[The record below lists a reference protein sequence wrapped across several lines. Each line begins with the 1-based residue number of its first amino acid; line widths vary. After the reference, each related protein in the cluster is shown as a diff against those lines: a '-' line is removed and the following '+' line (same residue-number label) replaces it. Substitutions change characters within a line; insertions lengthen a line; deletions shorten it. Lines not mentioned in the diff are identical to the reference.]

1 MEIYQQD
8 DGVFIICQKKY
19 AENILAEFGMI
30 DCKPMSTSF
39 VVNENIVK
47 EDIMSTWY
55 GSLVGNLL
63 YLIATRPKIMYASS
77 LLFRFMNNPS
87 QLHFGTVKRV
97 LRYIKGTLNFGIKF
111 GKRVDAQLFGYCDN
125 N

>member
-1 MEIYQQD
+1 MLHHFLNMEIYQQD

-77 LLFRFMNNPS
+77 LLFRFMIIQANCILGQS
-87 QLHFGTVKRV
+87 RES
-97 LRYIKGTLNFGIKF
+97 
-111 GKRVDAQLFGYCDN
+111 
-125 N
+125 